1 MATSWLRPCFLRCIM
16 LTLTNRLQLVADCVQ
31 PCICLADI
39 GTDHAYLPAWC
50 ILNGKAQFAIAAD
63 INAKPLANARQT
75 LGTYGL
81 EERIELR
88 LSDGLQNISAD
99 EAQEIVV
106 AGMGG
111 NQIADMIK
119 NTAWLQDSA
128 KHLILQPMTHFE
140 DVRKSLLENGF
151 QIEAEYTAAEGKRLY
166 LVISARYCGEKQDIP
181 EWYLFAGELAHGT
194 TDTDLQFL
202 QKVLVRLKKRADAL
216 KEKDVEK
223 SNSLFTIIKEIE
235 NECRAS
241 V

>member
-1 MATSWLRPCFLRCIM
+1 MLRPCFLRCIM
-16 LTLTNRLQLVADCVQ
+16 LTLTNRLQMVADCVQ
-31 PCICLADI
+31 PCVCLADI

-50 ILNGKAQFAIAAD
+50 LLNGKAQFAIAAD
-63 INAKPLANARQT
+63 INPKPLANARQT
-75 LGTYGL
+75 LGTYRL

-111 NQIADMIK
+111 NQIADMIET
-119 NTAWLQDSA
+119 TAWLQDDA

-140 DVRKSLLENGF
+140 DVRKALLENGF
-151 QIEAEYTAAEGKRLY
+151 QIEAEHTAAEGERLY
-166 LVISARYCGEKQDIP
+166 LVISARYCGEKHEVP
-181 EWYLFAGELAHGT
+181 EWYLYAGELVYGT
-194 TDTDLQFL
+194 TDTDRQFL
-202 QKVLVRLKKRADAL
+202 QKILARLKKRADAL
-216 KEKDVEK
+216 KEKDTAE
-223 SNSLFTIIKEIE
+223 SDRLFTIIKEIE